1 MTNPLPSPP
10 SAFSATFGLHPRCRR
25 AVHCVDAMERP
36 LSPRSPRSPRIS
48 EKDGAAVPAVFPF
61 GSLPAELLSEV
72 LAQLP
77 LDSRARAACVARAWR
92 KAARLP
98 EANWLQLDLSA
109 RATADWTRTRLTQAV
124 VRALLLH
131 AATFRGGGARSLDL
145 SGQAMQSD
153 VNASWLYDLLAEHAS
168 FPGGGTIRGVTAPC
182 AFWPA
187 SAAAVCHLLPSLDAL
202 TVSVSA
208 AGSET
213 GESLIAMLKTPALR
227 CSSFTLSSRVV
238 LCPPPEQLAAA
249 LAPHMRWLQK
259 LDLSASGLRDA
270 HIEAIAPLLR
280 GAQALE
286 ILDLSENACTAAC
299 MAQLVQAVLPAEG
312 SSLHT
317 LDLSGNMVLQPQAG
331 QHTALVALLDAL
343 LAQHETAL
351 RRGPP
356 SEGRG
361 APHPLRRLVVQC
373 CAPLE
378 VLAYA
383 KEQALPSTTLDFGF
397 NSHTW
402 RLWGA
407 V

>member
-1 MTNPLPSPP
+1 
-10 SAFSATFGLHPRCRR
+10 
-25 AVHCVDAMERP
+25 
-36 LSPRSPRSPRIS
+36 
-48 EKDGAAVPAVFPF
+48 
-61 GSLPAELLSEV
+61 
-72 LAQLP
+72 
-77 LDSRARAACVARAWR
+77 
-92 KAARLP
+92 
-98 EANWLQLDLSA
+98 
-109 RATADWTRTRLTQAV
+109 V

-168 FPGGGTIRGVTAPC
+168 FPGGGTIRAVTAPC

-202 TVSVSA
+202 TVAVSA

-270 HIEAIAPLLR
+270 HVEALAPLL
-280 GAQALE
+280 ATAHALQR
-286 ILDLSENACTAAC
+286 LDLSENALTADCIA
-299 MAQLVQAVLPAEG
+299 ALVAAVLPAEG
-312 SSLHT
+312 SSLRV
-317 LDLSGNMVLQPQAG
+317 LDLSGNKLHVRRAGGPSRFAFTTVLEALTR
-331 QHTALVALLDAL
+331 QHEHAL
-343 LAQHETAL
+343 LAPA
-351 RRGPP
+351 GPK
-356 SEGRG
+356 
-361 APHPLRRLVVQC
+361 HPLRRLVVQC
-373 CAPLE
+373 CAPLPALE
-378 VLAYA
+378 HV
-383 KEQALPSTTLDFGF
+383 KEHAAPTDVAFGF
-397 NSHTW
+397 GSHTW